1 LGWNFPVMKET
12 DNPDQQIDELIIKL
26 RNLQILLEEAVLR
39 GAHSK
44 ARELIGRI
52 SETTDQIEHIRK
64 VNNDDVTAQSA

>member
-1 LGWNFPVMKET
+1 MKET